1 MRNPNKWHVPLG
13 LIQNLKAIT
22 KKSWQWSQ
30 INHQSQFREL
40 REPFPLLHLFCP
52 PSDPCGWSWSERDK
66 TPPGHNSAGA
76 LVDLCGTMDPTVFK
90 PSHWRVRRISSA
102 KQTSKCWQK
111 NPAPFGDSSRTR
123 GIPPNSANEPSPET
137 SPPLPA
143 VVPKA
148 SRCSGVRKRTPFR
161 WQIKGRRLPSGDKE
175 IQWYLSC
182 GRCSWEKTVINWCWI
197 SPWQVTH
204 PTPWTQWGWA
214 QFRILA
220 QQKERVVGRW
230 ECRDLMFWTGC
241 LPLKVK
247 QNRPLRDKPSTLTSR
262 TEAPGVMSSMTP
274 KWFLC
279 VYSCVIQI
287 TLDMVPAMVIGWRAG
302 TQMGT
307 WQSERQAAC
316 HTLRALRPFRPF
328 RWSWC
333 RFFDEPGGI
342 PQTFFQSPCSS
353 IMYTSW
359 IMNVMNHQLIPN
371 HVVSPIRGMIQEL
384 QLN

>member
-1 MRNPNKWHVPLG
+1 MTPKWSANPSSTRFVTFPDKKRCFQSTEQFWLSKPPESPRHVRQLQHVVQNVAHLRIDPMRNPNKWHVPLG

-76 LVDLCGTMDPTVFK
+76 LVDLCGTMDPTVSK

-161 WQIKGRRLPSGDKE
+161 WQIKGRRLPSGGEE

-182 GRCSWEKTVINWCWI
+182 GRCSWEKLL
-197 SPWQVTH
+197 S
-204 PTPWTQWGWA
+204 
-214 QFRILA
+214 
-220 QQKERVVGRW
+220 
-230 ECRDLMFWTGC
+230 TG
-241 LPLKVK
+241 
-247 QNRPLRDKPSTLTSR
+247 
-262 TEAPGVMSSMTP
+262 
-274 KWFLC
+274 
-279 VYSCVIQI
+279 
-287 TLDMVPAMVIGWRAG
+287 AG
-302 TQMGT
+302 
-307 WQSERQAAC
+307 
-316 HTLRALRPFRPF
+316 
-328 RWSWC
+328 
-333 RFFDEPGGI
+333 
-342 PQTFFQSPCSS
+342 
-353 IMYTSW
+353 
-359 IMNVMNHQLIPN
+359 
-371 HVVSPIRGMIQEL
+371 
-384 QLN
+384 